1 MSKIVKNV
9 NVEKFCSISSPQTI
23 QGLYPST
30 NEIKEL
36 VLKTRNEIVNILEG
50 KSQKIIC
57 IVGPCSIHNVGD
69 ALHYARELAEL
80 HKKYKSHLLIIMRV
94 YFEKPRTTV
103 GWKGFINDPD
113 LNNTFDVNKGLTEAR
128 RLLVEINKLGLPCGC
143 EMLDPFT
150 PQYFDD
156 LISWAAIGA
165 RTCESQV
172 HRQLVSGLSMPTG
185 FKNTTSGNVQSALDG
200 MRAASIEHV
209 FFGINDSGE
218 NCMIHTKGNKNTH
231 LILRGS
237 TEGPNYQREFIQ
249 SNTCENIN
257 NIMIDCSHGNSFK
270 DYRNQGTVC
279 RDVLGQI
286 VDERKAKIENN
297 KKYSK
302 KNKIIGLMIE
312 SNLKEGKQFIQFD
325 ENKKLKPLEKGI
337 SVTDSCISIEETR
350 VLLSELFESAKLL
363 C

>member
-9 NVEKFCSISSPQTI
+9 NVERFCGISDPKTVQAD
-23 QGLYPST
+23 YPSSD
-30 NEIKEL
+30 NVAAL
-36 VLKTRNEIVNILEG
+36 VLETRNEIVDILEG

-57 IVGPCSIHNVGD
+57 VVGPCSIHNVDD
-69 ALHYARELAEL
+69 ALDYARELAKL
-80 HKKYKSHLLIIMRV
+80 HKKYESHLLIIMRV

-113 LNNTFDVNKGLTEAR
+113 LNNTFDVNKGLMEAR

-156 LISWAAIGA
+156 LVSWAAIGA
-165 RTCESQV
+165 RTCESQI

-185 FKNTTSGNVQSALDG
+185 FKNTTSGNVQSAVDG
-200 MRAASIEHV
+200 MRAASIKHV
-209 FFGINDSGE
+209 FFGINDGGE
-218 NCMIHTKGNKNTH
+218 NCMIHTKGNKHTH

-249 SNTCENIN
+249 SNTCENIY
-257 NIMIDCSHGNSFK
+257 NIMIDCSHGNSQK
-270 DYRNQGTVC
+270 DYRNQGSVC

-286 VDERKAKIENN
+286 VDERKAKREND
-297 KKYSK
+297 KKNK
-302 KNKIIGLMIE
+302 KNKIIGMMIE
-312 SNLKEGKQFIQFD
+312 SNLKEGKQLIEFD
-325 ENKKLKPLEKGI
+325 NNSQLKPLKKGV

-350 VLLSELFESAKLL
+350 ELLDELFETMKKL
-363 C
+363 